1 MLYTR
6 SVDKTVG
13 AGASAGDVAL
23 PQLTIGDTADKE
35 WQSWQTAAQN
45 TQLFSII
52 NKIHKDLKK
61 FVTIT

>member
-35 WQSWQTAAQN
+35 
-45 TQLFSII
+45 
-52 NKIHKDLKK
+52 
-61 FVTIT
+61 